1 MNINMRSFIS
11 GAGSRALPEI
21 IMLSRALIL
30 RVLLL
35 FLKGNISGGI
45 KFFYF
50 STDDFKFA

>member
-21 IMLSRALIL
+21 IMLSRELIL